1 MVMLPIALLLAATA
15 GAPSAA
21 PGGLAAAPAAST
33 VSVQN
38 RVLGAQPGNT
48 LTLEIGTQTT
58 FTAVDGNHVQG
69 HTIDLQRFADRLRG
83 FVGDEETDLQLA
95 PDHITGH
102 IGTRPVSLDVA
113 RTNGGLEIHGDFG
126 RRAVALTLHPNSIE
140 GDVGPCRY
148 ALRNHVGDYIGTA
161 SCGGR
166 PTPVR
171 MELPVA
177 LVTREDS
184 ELAAIITAL
193 FAA

>member
-1 MVMLPIALLLAATA
+1 MLPFALVLAATA
-15 GAPSAA
+15 GAPSAV
-21 PGGLAAAPAAST
+21 PGGLAAAPAAAP

-58 FTAVDGNHVQG
+58 FTAVDRNHVQG
-69 HTIDLQRFADRLRG
+69 RAIDLQRVADHLRG

-102 IGTRPVSLDVA
+102 VGSRPVSLDVA
-113 RTNGGLEIHGDFG
+113 RTNGALEIHGDFG
-126 RRAVALTLHPNSIE
+126 RRAVALSLHPNSID

-148 ALRNHVGDYIGTA
+148 ALRNQIGDYVGTA

-177 LVTREDS
+177 LVTREDA
-184 ELAAIITAL
+184 ELAAIMTAL
-193 FAA
+193 LAA